1 MLRMKPMTKPIFQPR
16 FQPMFQPMPPPMTK
30 PNPPR
35 TRRWPGLLLAAI
47 TLLAALLLAACGPA
61 SPDAAAPDAAALAGL
76 ADLPAGL
83 GRGYPLAAV
92 EGEPQPG
99 GLLQAGEPAPDF
111 TMRLEDGRSLRLSDL
126 RGGPVVINFW
136 ATWCGPCRLEMPELV
151 KAAQEDERLALLAVD
166 VQEARA
172 PVEQFAAEFAMHLPI
187 VLDSEGKLRNLYRVP
202 GLPTTYFVDA
212 DGAIASV
219 VIGPLT
225 PQALAE
231 RLAEIR

>member
-1 MLRMKPMTKPIFQPR
+1 MFQPMTKP
-16 FQPMFQPMPPPMTK
+16 T
-30 PNPPR
+30 PPR
-35 TRRWPGLLLAAI
+35 ARRWPGLLLAAI

-61 SPDAAAPDAAALAGL
+61 SPDAASPDAAAPDAAAPDAGALAGL

-99 GLLQAGEPAPDF
+99 GLLQAGEQAPDF